1 MALSEFFNVTNE
13 LANSAKILHIKDQP
27 KKSAFFYHQRWSYEK
42 NPVYNAKGFIGGGAN
57 GFAHNGIFIPIAQ
70 MDVSFLLPCHFA
82 YHITQKLLVPLL
94 SVSMESDSAVR
105 TAVMP

>member
-13 LANSAKILHIKDQP
+13 RANSAKILHIQDQP
-27 KKSAFFYHQRWSYEK
+27 KKSVFLYLQRWSYK
-42 NPVYNAKGFIGGGAN
+42 RNPVYNAKGFIGRGSN

-82 YHITQKLLVPLL
+82 YHITQKLVLPLF
-94 SVSMESDSAVR
+94 SVSMESDSAVM
-105 TAVMP
+105 TTMIQ